1 LGSKPPR
8 IQPPLHPLPPTAS
21 ATASLRQLLDSLSRE
36 QRRNQELLASLAFA
50 LRSFT
55 NLNRFLELVPLV
67 AARLMEAEGAL
78 LLPFHADGRLWREQ
92 FHGTPPERSR
102 DLLRQLVGFND
113 TSLLASAGEA
123 GLVARLDQVVA
134 QHWGEGALVG
144 TSVVARSLQR
154 GRLYV
159 FGPAGDSGW
168 SDVQRRHGQLVALEG
183 PPDQLPLRCNRQAAR
198 RGGSVIQ
205 VEYADQPAPAKC
217 H

>member
-78 LLPFHADGRLWREQ
+78 LLPFHAHRRSFSTLGALLFHSRRPPLDAVSLLPPKRSSPPNVPYERSSLPNGSVAGVLGPRGCSTHCECCASAQPKKGRSGGYSAPEAERFSSSARCILGGSLALERRRDGR
-92 FHGTPPERSR
+92 S
-102 DLLRQLVGFND
+102 
-113 TSLLASAGEA
+113 EA
-123 GLVARLDQVVA
+123 VEEFGGGSCRRLD
-134 QHWGEGALVG
+134 H
-144 TSVVARSLQR
+144 
-154 GRLYV
+154 GRLI
-159 FGPAGDSGW
+159 
-168 SDVQRRHGQLVALEG
+168 H
-183 PPDQLPLRCNRQAAR
+183 
-198 RGGSVIQ
+198 
-205 VEYADQPAPAKC
+205 
-217 H
+217 